1 MQVYK
6 RLGTDKPYRTEG
18 VILNEEKAKEATCS
32 LSPTDAE
39 EKETQPTIDIRSGEI
54 QDNIYVNEVV

>member
-1 MQVYK
+1 
-6 RLGTDKPYRTEG
+6 

>member
-18 VILNEEKAKEATCS
+18 AVLNEEKAREAT
-32 LSPTDAE
+32 LPLLPTDTE
-39 EKETQPTIDIRSGEI
+39 EKETQPTINVRSRESQG
-54 QDNIYVNEVV
+54 NIHIKEVI